1 MSYKSI
7 NGGMIRDKSVQH
19 FKLGGAYKSKYNGT
33 YKCSMCKN
41 KYKKYNKSNKSNK
54 SKKSN
59 KSNRYK
65 KHNRSKKK

>member
-33 YKCSMCKN
+33 YKCSMCK
-41 KYKKYNKSNKSNK
+41 KKSNKSNKSNK